1 MTVTSPTAVGTFVL
15 DDGTVVGSLLDLQA
29 HAIARWDT
37 GVRAFIED
45 GAGTNRAVRAN
56 RAAHERWALRS
67 RVLRDVSSIDTAT
80 TVLGQRV
87 ESPVLMAP
95 SGLHTLVHP
104 DGEVATAIGARD
116 AGTVMILSAG
126 TGRTIPDVAASGV
139 SLWFQLYWGEDRGRV
154 RDLVQMADAAGVGAL
169 CLTVD
174 MPVRPLL
181 GATMRAAAAN
191 MANHR
196 PQYMPPRS
204 AHLTPGAWDHD
215 TRLTWADLAWLREV
229 TSLPIVVKGVMSAE
243 DVAPARDSGVDAI
256 VVSNHGGRALDTPL
270 GTLDVLPEIA
280 DELTNGG
287 PELYIDGG
295 FRHGS
300 EVLAALALGARAVL
314 IGRPAWWALTLG
326 GARAVTDM
334 LRLLQYQLGVSMAR
348 VGVRSVAEIDSR
360 IVRQAPA
367 GSSPDEG
374 QRLG

>member
-1 MTVTSPTAVGTFVL
+1 MTGAAAPSVGTFVL
-15 DDGTVVGSLLDLQA
+15 DDGIVVGNLLDLQE
-29 HAIARWDT
+29 HAIARWGE
-37 GVRAFIED
+37 GVRAFVQD
-45 GAGTNRAVRAN
+45 GSGTNRAVRAN

-87 ESPVLMAP
+87 ELPVLIAP

-104 DGEVATAIGARD
+104 DGEVATAVGARD
-116 AGTVMILSAG
+116 AGTILILSAG

-139 SLWFQLYWGEDRGRV
+139 NLWFQLYWGEDRGRA
-154 RDLVQMADAAGVGAL
+154 RELVQTAEAAGARAL

-181 GATMRAAAAN
+181 GATMRSAAASVAH
-191 MANHR
+191 HR
-196 PQYMPPRS
+196 PRYMPPRS

-215 TRLTWADLAWLREV
+215 ARLTWADLAWLRGV

-243 DVAPARDSGVDAI
+243 DIAPARDSGVDAI

-270 GTLDVLPEIA
+270 GTMDVLPEIA
-280 DELTNGG
+280 AELTNGG
-287 PELYIDGG
+287 PELYVDGG
-295 FRHGS
+295 FRHGG

-326 GARAVTDM
+326 GARTVTDM
-334 LRLLQYQLGVSMAR
+334 LRLLQYQLAMSMAR

-360 IVRQAPA
+360 SVCLAAAP
-367 GSSPDEG
+367 P
-374 QRLG
+374 LTTTMM

>member
-1 MTVTSPTAVGTFVL
+1 VTVTGPVAVGTFVL
-15 DDGTVVGSLLDLQA
+15 DDGTVIDSLLDLQA
-29 HAIARWDT
+29 HATAGWDA
-37 GVRAFIED
+37 GIRAFVQG

-87 ESPVLMAP
+87 ELPVLIAP

-104 DGEVATAIGARD
+104 DGEVATAAGARD
-116 AGTVMILSAG
+116 AGTVMVLSGG

-139 SLWFQLYWGEDRGRV
+139 NLWFQLYWGEDRGRV
-154 RDLVQMADAAGVGAL
+154 RELVQLADAAGARAL

-174 MPVRPLL
+174 MPTRPLV
-181 GATMRAAAAN
+181 GATMRSAVARVADHPA
-191 MANHR
+191 R
-196 PQYMPPRS
+196 YMPPRT

-215 TRLTWADLAWLREV
+215 ARLTWADLVWLREV

-280 DELTNGG
+280 DELTDGG
-287 PELYIDGG
+287 PELYVDGG

-314 IGRPAWWALTLG
+314 IGRPAWWALSLG
-326 GARAVTDM
+326 GARTVTDM

-348 VGVRSVAEIDSR
+348 VGVRDVTEIDSR
-360 IVRQAPA
+360 IVRRAPA
-367 GSSPDEG
+367 GSSTDEG
-374 QRLG
+374 ERPG